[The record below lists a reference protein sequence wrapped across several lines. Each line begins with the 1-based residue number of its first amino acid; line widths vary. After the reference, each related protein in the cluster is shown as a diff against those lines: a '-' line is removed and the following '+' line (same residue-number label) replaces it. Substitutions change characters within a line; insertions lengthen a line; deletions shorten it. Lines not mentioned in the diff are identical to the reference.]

1 MASKVSAQERA
12 TVISMMLQKDDKG
25 EPIYGQRDLEKITK
39 LSRPFIRKL
48 ANQVG
53 HQFPRN
59 GIEIKGTVCMCVN
72 CGNLFRRPKSKIIRA
87 KNNFC
92 DDVCREAFMKG
103 ENHPSWKT
111 GKSANTFSS
120 WVKNQSE
127 YKQWRLDALAR
138 AEYKCEVTGRTELLD
153 VHHICPKQEKL
164 HPERVFDPD
173 NALVLCKEAH
183 IRIHE
188 IIKSGK
194 DFQEAVEI
202 LKEEY
207 SNKGENV

>member
-12 TVISMMLQKDDKG
+12 TVISMMLQKDENG
-25 EPIYGQRDLEKITK
+25 EPIYGQRELEKITN

-59 GIEIKGTVCMCVN
+59 GIEVKGTVCMCVN

-92 DDVCREAFMKG
+92 DEVCKEAFMKG
-103 ENHPSWKT
+103 VNHPSWKT
-111 GKSANTFSS
+111 GKSASTFSN

-127 YKQWRLDALAR
+127 YKKWRDDALVR
-138 AEYKCEVTGRTELLD
+138 AEYKCEITGRIENLE
-153 VHHICPKQEKL
+153 VHHIMPKQEKL
-164 HPERVFDPD
+164 HPERVFDPE

-183 IRIHE
+183 DRIHT
-188 IIKSGK
+188 IIREGK
-194 DFQEAVEI
+194 GFEEAVE
-202 LKEEY
+202 LLREEY
-207 SNKGENV
+207 KDK